1 MAHIIGRAAA
11 IVLLRLAAAIGTVV
25 VVAAVAM
32 VLWVTPWPVDALCAV
47 AAAAAWTSWLDTQE
61 QA

>member
-1 MAHIIGRAAA
+1 MAHVISKGAA
-11 IVLLRLAAAIGTVV
+11 IVLLRLGAAIGTVV

-32 VLWVTPWPVDALCAV
+32 VLWLTPWPVDALSAV
-47 AAAAAWTSWLDTQE
+47 AAAAAWTSWLETQE